1 MLKNDWVSQNKEK
14 THTLTVCLIKIRSDI
29 TEDFFTIFVY
39 IKAQRILLLGLKRN
53 AVLIYALAIDFYVL
67 IRAPNKSSVSSN
79 GISHLF
85 GNLTNTQKE
94 AAMMH

>member
-1 MLKNDWVSQNKEK
+1 M
-14 THTLTVCLIKIRSDI
+14 CLIKIRSD
-29 TEDFFTIFVY
+29 TFEDLFLPFLFTISKFNVP
-39 IKAQRILLLGLKRN
+39 LLGLKRN